1 MNRTNVFTA
10 ERVGC
15 AVPSADGDRVI
26 FEGLSFAIAAGE
38 IVDLVGPSGSGK
50 SSLLTA
56 FARLNPHATGTLAL
70 QGRDANDFTPQQWR
84 REVAYLPQKP
94 ILPGRTVAEAIR
106 LPFSLAIR
114 ADAEGAADGG
124 ETGTAAAD
132 ANKSADGMQA
142 RGDGG
147 DGANSH
153 AGGTGGAGG
162 DGNADA
168 GTTVNTGRRIGHIG
182 IGRKFLALFRN
193 NEEQARRLLPDQRIR
208 ITLDAIG
215 CDDIDLDRPP
225 HDLSGGQA
233 ARVSLARTLLTGPK
247 VLLADEVDAG
257 LDDENAEKVADIMA
271 TAAARGMAIVR
282 IRHRPPD
289 GRASRIVT
297 LADGVLAAGAAGTAA
312 FAVTGTAVDTAAGAV
327 TSTAPV
333 PGTVTGMP
341 SDTNLSTTA
350 RRVRA

>member
-10 ERVGC
+10 ERVRC
-15 AVPSADGDRVI
+15 TVPSADGDRVI

-56 FARLNPHATGTLAL
+56 FARLNPHATGVLAL
-70 QGRDANDFTPQQWR
+70 QGRDDNDFTPQQWR

-106 LPFSLAIR
+106 LPFSLSIR
-114 ADAEGAADGG
+114 ADAEDAADGG
-124 ETGTAAAD
+124 
-132 ANKSADGMQA
+132 
-142 RGDGG
+142 
-147 DGANSH
+147 
-153 AGGTGGAGG
+153 
-162 DGNADA
+162 DGNVDA

-182 IGRKFLALFRN
+182 IGRKFIALFRN

-208 ITLDAIG
+208 MTLDAMG

-297 LADGVLAAGAAGTAA
+297 LADGVLNASSAPTEAGTATVA
-312 FAVTGTAVDTAAGAV
+312 ASAVISPT
-327 TSTAPV
+327 PV
-333 PGTVTGMP
+333 PGMVTGMP
-341 SDTNLSTTA
+341 SDTNLGTTA
-350 RRVRA
+350 RRARA